1 MIHMNKVA
9 FGYKKNAQLFSNLD
23 FDIGE
28 PGIYGLLGKNGAGKT
43 TMLKLAAGL
52 LFPHGGNI
60 SLFGRQAAIRHPE
73 ALNKLSFI
81 PEEIAVPGLS
91 LDAYSAIVGGFYP
104 DFSFQDLKRFAEE
117 LEIERGESMRRMSL
131 GQKKKCLLA
140 VALASNT
147 EAVIMDEPT
156 NGLDIPSKQKFRQLL
171 AEQADAHRSF
181 IISTHQ
187 VRDVQNIIDPVIILD
202 NGEVVFQGDMGT
214 ISEGLAMAWY
224 EEKHLPEQALSW
236 QPAVGG
242 VTALV
247 PRDIAPDGSD
257 DIDLELFFQAV
268 TANAGLV
275 RSNIEGRS

>member
-1 MIHMNKVA
+1 MIHMKEVA
-9 FGYKKNAQLFSNLD
+9 FGYKKNAPLFSNLD
-23 FDIGE
+23 FNIGE

-43 TMLKLAAGL
+43 TMLKLASGL
-52 LFPHGGNI
+52 LFPQGGEI
-60 SLFGRQAAIRHPE
+60 SLFGRQAAVRHPE
-73 ALNKLSFI
+73 SLNKLSFI
-81 PEEIAVPGLS
+81 PEEIAVPDLS
-91 LDAYSAIVGGFYP
+91 LDAYSAILGGFYP
-104 DFSFQDLKRFAEE
+104 DFSMQDLERFASE
-117 LEIERGESMRRMSL
+117 LDIERGKSMKAMSL

-147 EAVIMDEPT
+147 AAVIMDEPT

-171 AEQADAHRSF
+171 AEQADAQRSF

-202 NGEVVFQGDMGT
+202 NGEVVFQGDMGA
-214 ISEGLAMAWY
+214 IAEGLAMSWY
-224 EEKHLPEQALSW
+224 EEKQLPTAALAW

-247 PRDIAPDGSD
+247 PRSTAPDGSD

-268 TANAGLV
+268 TDNAPLV
-275 RSNIEGRS
+275 RSKIEGRS